1 MPLKIANILWLGF
14 ILAPMLVAICYF
26 PFAAPFQYILILA
39 SISLG
44 WVFGQA
50 TVFLAPK
57 KRIENVDDTAT
68 KFTRAVS
75 IRILDQD
82 LFYLF
87 SVIFGLLSLIMIFSL
102 QNFGVF
108 GESERLKFEGS
119 IQQKFF
125 LVSLFCF
132 ATRNNVS
139 TFVFVLLMTIA
150 LLSGWKSNVLYV
162 TAAYGYRFS
171 YIILNVRKYYKLI
184 VVSLS
189 LLLIFAFLNIS
200 RQQGRVNL
208 EGVVAF
214 FDTLIYYTLFG
225 FVNLAISVSSLPIE
239 VLFLGGEIPYVLV
252 DPTWNVFSGAFFL
265 VNNFG
270 IIGCFAFFFFLPII
284 CSTNFRGA
292 LQKFISFCLFTF
304 FILFHNSFF
313 FQSKILLI
321 FITFLLAL
329 RVLYTSSSVI
339 SGTAIISPPG
349 RREESY

>member
-14 ILAPMLVAICYF
+14 ILAPMLVAIFYF
-26 PFAAPFQYILILA
+26 PFAVPFQYILILA

-44 WVFGQA
+44 WILGQ
-50 TVFLAPK
+50 TIFSLAPK
-57 KRIENVDDTAT
+57 KRIENIDDKAMR
-68 KFTRAVS
+68 FSRAGS

-87 SVIFGLLSLIMIFSL
+87 SVIFGLLALIMIFFS

-125 LVSLFCF
+125 LVSLFFF

-139 TFVFVLLMTIA
+139 IFVFVLLMTIA
-150 LLSGWKSNVLYV
+150 ILSGWKSNVLYV

-171 YIILNVRKYYKLI
+171 YIILKASKYYKLI

-189 LLLIFAFLNIS
+189 ILLIFSFLNIS
-200 RQQGRVNL
+200 RQQGSVNL
-208 EGVVAF
+208 KGMAAF
-214 FDTLIYYTLFG
+214 FDTLVHYILFG
-225 FVNLAISVSSLPIE
+225 FVNLANSVSSLPIE
-239 VLFLGGEIPYVLV
+239 VLFLGGDIPYVLV
-252 DPTWNVFSGAFFL
+252 NSTWNVFSGAFFL
-265 VNNFG
+265 VSNFG
-270 IIGCFAFFFFLPII
+270 IIGCFAFFFFFPLI

-292 LQKFISFCLFTF
+292 LQKFISFCLLTF

-313 FQSKILLI
+313 FQSQILLA

-329 RVLYTSSSVI
+329 RVLYTNSSVI
-339 SGTAIISPPG
+339 SGKTIISPPG
-349 RREESY
+349 RREKSY